1 MPQEEVVVSDG
12 VDVEGAAEEV
22 VRQIIETTA
31 MTIVTV
37 ALEEEG
43 VVVGLYGGPHE
54 VLLLPLEGG
63 GVEDLRLRLLPRQD
77 LLLQHSIGI

>member
-1 MPQEEVVVSDG
+1 MPQEEVVVPDG
-12 VDVEGAAEEV
+12 VGVEGVAEEV
-22 VRQIIETTA
+22 VRQIIETIA

-43 VVVGLYGGPHE
+43 VAVGLYGRPHE
-54 VLLLPLEGG
+54 VLLLALEGG
-63 GVEDLRLRLLPRQD
+63 GVEDLRPRLLPRLD